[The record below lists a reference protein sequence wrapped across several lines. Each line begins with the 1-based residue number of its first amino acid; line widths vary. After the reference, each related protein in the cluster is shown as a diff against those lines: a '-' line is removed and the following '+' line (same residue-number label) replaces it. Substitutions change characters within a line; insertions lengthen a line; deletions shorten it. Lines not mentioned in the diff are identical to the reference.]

1 MMLDTLYLSRDT
13 FGQNKGRLTGRVK
26 FTNGA
31 GEIQLNLAP
40 DTAEKILAIVADAL
54 VDAARETA
62 QAMTAQIINATAAL
76 PAKDAA

>member
-13 FGQNKGRLTGRVK
+13 FGPNKGRLTGRVK

-40 DTAEKILAIVADAL
+40 DTSEKILAIVADAL